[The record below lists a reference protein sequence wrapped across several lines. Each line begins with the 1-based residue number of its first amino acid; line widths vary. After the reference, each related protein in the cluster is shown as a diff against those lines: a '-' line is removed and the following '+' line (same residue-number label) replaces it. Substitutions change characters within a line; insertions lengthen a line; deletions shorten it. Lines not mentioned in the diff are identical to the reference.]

1 MEPDIMKKNAPIVS
15 ILVMTAMGM
24 PVLTGCRTPAGYRD
38 QADRVASTI
47 VDNTRRD
54 ITGADESFRIE
65 TPAVTLRRRLQAM
78 QDLPAHSAATL
89 SAHELEH
96 PPHWPE
102 GAYPLP
108 PESTNTVPVLWAQDG
123 TIEITLLDALQIAA
137 RNSREYQATKEE
149 VFRAA
154 LSLDLERDEFRS
166 TFAGT
171 LNSGLSSDRSGD
183 ETVEGSESG
192 LALSV
197 TKTFQTGAALSG
209 RLAVDLAKLLTGDRE
224 SAWGLSADAT
234 VSIPL
239 LRGSGRHI
247 VRESLTQAERNVV
260 YTIYALEEFKRNLAV
275 GVAEE
280 FLGVMQAADQAY
292 NAERNHATLEASAER
307 ARAMAQAGR
316 LPEFQVD
323 QAYQDQLRAYDRSV
337 SARQGAAQALD
348 RFKVSLGL
356 PPDAAV
362 VLKRDAFTQLIQDAR
377 KRIGQA
383 GSLPEEQQVIV
394 AALENRLDMRTA
406 ADRVYDAQR
415 GVVIAADNL
424 RAEISL
430 LGSAAA
436 GSSRSLGSAGQ
447 GDADLEISKGIFS
460 SLIEIDLP
468 IERTAERN
476 VFRNSI
482 IDLESAVR
490 SAQDKEDSIKL
501 QVRSGLRNLEES
513 RESIET
519 QLEAV
524 RLAERRQSSTDLFLK
539 AGRAQMRDLLEAE
552 ESLLSARNAVT
563 AAIVNYRVAE
573 LRLQRDV
580 GVLQVTD
587 AGLVQERPLDLIS
600 QATTGDE
607 HD

>member
-1 MEPDIMKKNAPIVS
+1 MKKNAS
-15 ILVMTAMGM
+15 ILSYLVLAGLGTLA
-24 PVLTGCRTPAGYRD
+24 LTGCRTPAGYRE
-38 QADRVASTI
+38 QADSVASTI
-47 VDNTRRD
+47 VDDTRRD
-54 ITGADESFRIE
+54 ITGEDQPFRIE
-65 TPAVTLRRRLQAM
+65 TPAVTLRRRLLAM

-89 SAHELEH
+89 SAHELER
-96 PPHWPE
+96 PAHWPD

-108 PESTNTVPVLWAQDG
+108 RETTNAVPVRWAHDG
-123 TIEITLLDALQIAA
+123 AIEISLLDALQIAA

-154 LSLDLERDEFRS
+154 LDLDLERNEFRS

-171 LNSGLSSDRSGD
+171 LDSRLSSDRSGD

-192 LALSV
+192 LSLSAA
-197 TKTFQTGAALSG
+197 KTFQTGAALSG
-209 RLAVDLAKLLTGDRE
+209 RLAVDLAKLLTGDRD

-260 YTIYALEEFKRNLAV
+260 YAIYTLEEYKRGLAV
-275 GVAEE
+275 SVSEA

-292 NAERNHATLEASAER
+292 NAERNHTTLQASAER

-316 LPEFQVD
+316 LPEFQVN

-337 SARQGAAQALD
+337 SARLSAAQSLD

-362 VLKRDAFTQLIQDAR
+362 VLKRDAFLQLIQDAR
-377 KRIGQA
+377 ERIGKTKA
-383 GSLPEEQQVIV
+383 LPEKQHVII
-394 AALENRLDMRTA
+394 AALENRLDMRTV
-406 ADRVYDAQR
+406 ADRVHDAQR
-415 GVVIAADNL
+415 GIVIAADNL

-436 GSSRSLGSAGQ
+436 GSSRSLGSTGE
-447 GDADLEISKGIFS
+447 GNADLEISKGIFS

-476 VFRNSI
+476 AFRNSI
-482 IDLESAVR
+482 ISLEQAVR
-490 SAQDKEDSIKL
+490 SAQDKEDTIKL
-501 QVRSGLRNLEES
+501 QVLGALRELEES
-513 RESIET
+513 REGIET

-524 RLAERRQSSTDLFLK
+524 RLAERRQGSTDLFLK
-539 AGRAQMRDLLEAE
+539 AGRAEMRDVLEAE
-552 ESLLSARNAVT
+552 ESLLSARNALT

-587 AGLVQERPLDLIS
+587 AGIVQEQPLDLIS
-600 QATTGDE
+600 KATTGDE